1 MNMKSGLAM
10 GFVLVGITM
19 SGWAQ
24 QNGAYKVKQ
33 TPPEKAPKKAA
44 PLPMGKTAGST
55 TASASNAKDLNNIEH
70 QTMKTSPARAAG
82 PKPVGKSAG
91 LKPVKDKA
99 NPPINFNGNPGG
111 KNPGTVNQ
119 ASNPYKGRLRQKH
132 SGSH

>member
-1 MNMKSGLAM
+1 MNMKFSLAV
-10 GFVLVGITM
+10 GFVVAGIAM

-24 QNGAYKVKQ
+24 QSGAYKVKH

-70 QTMKTSPARAAG
+70 QTMKTSPSRTAG
-82 PKPVGKSAG
+82 TKPVGKSAG
-91 LKPVKDKA
+91 IKPVKDKA
-99 NPPINFNGNPGG
+99 NPPINFNGNAGG

-119 ASNPYKGRLRQKH
+119 GSNPYKGRLRQKH
-132 SGSH
+132 AGGH